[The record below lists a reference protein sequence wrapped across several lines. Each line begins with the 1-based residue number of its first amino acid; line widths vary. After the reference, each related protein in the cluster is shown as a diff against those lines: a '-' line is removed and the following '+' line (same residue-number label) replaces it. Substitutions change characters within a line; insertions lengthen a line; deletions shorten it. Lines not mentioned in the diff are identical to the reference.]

1 MICKVHSHWLL
12 WQLGIIIITAEKYG
26 GDNNAVE
33 QAEQWPRPQY
43 SRGSPTSPHS
53 KKKIQGFNISSFGKK
68 MFSQYCGESLI
79 LSSDLWRLQTTN
91 SEYKAC
97 LDYKDEVC
105 AREEGWSGSVD
116 SSQILLV
123 DSKACCYDRIWVTMS
138 ILERFSNINTHIQSC
153 QTLHKMGL
161 FTIGRFFWT
170 HLLLIS

>member
-1 MICKVHSHWLL
+1 MICKVHSHLLL

-68 MFSQYCGESLI
+68 DVFLIVELLI
-79 LSSDLWRLQTTN
+79 LSSDLWQLQSLSRLG
-91 SEYKAC
+91 
-97 LDYKDEVC
+97 VC
-105 AREEGWSGSVD
+105 KGGGMEWIRWHSR
-116 SSQILLV
+116 ILLV

-138 ILERFSNINTHIQSC
+138 ILERFSSINTHIQSC
-153 QTLHKMGL
+153 QTLRKMGL
-161 FTIGRFFWT
+161 FTTGRFFWT